1 MTQQFFYD
9 AQIRRFLLQFTR
21 MMSNFQVE
29 YGRNDDGSAS
39 LARVPIRYGDASRQ
53 AATIIAENSKSRM
66 PNTPMM
72 TFYITGL
79 NYARDRVQEP
89 TFVSKKSFKQRTYV
103 EETDSFED
111 TQGNAFTVERLMPVP
126 YNLSVNLDCW
136 TSNTTQKFQLLEQLV
151 TLFNP
156 SLEVQSTDNYLD
168 WASLSVIELTNVNYS
183 SRGIPVGTEDQID
196 IATLSFDMPIW
207 ISPPARVTKLGVVT
221 KIVNSMFNADGDLND
236 ALNNDDLLLGTRL
249 KVTPL
254 EYQIV
259 LIGNKIQVLKHNQVD
274 PAEGTLNASSEINYS
289 DPVVWHSVVDLFG
302 KLRAGISQIRLS
314 SDLFDTD
321 IVGTVAFDPSDDKFL
336 LFTVDTDTVPQNT
349 IPAINKVIDPT
360 ASGPGVNNLPAAAS
374 GQRYLLTDDIGAAS
388 GNVSSAWGSG
398 TVAKKNDII
407 QYNGTKW
414 ETVWKADE
422 HELDDSSGVTDFV
435 TNLTTSIQYKWTGTK
450 WVKSYQGLYKGGDWS
465 LVL

>member
-29 YGRNDDGSAS
+29 YGRNDDGSAA

-103 EETDSFED
+103 EETDSFEN

-236 ALNNDDLLLGTRL
+236 ALNNDDLLMGTRL
-249 KVTPL
+249 KITPL

-259 LIGNKIQVLKHNQVD
+259 LIGNKIQVIKHNQVD

-289 DPVVWHSVVDLFG
+289 DPVVWHSVVDLYG
-302 KLRAGISQIRLS
+302 KLRAGISQIRLA

-336 LFTVDTDTVPQNT
+336 LFTVDSDTVPQNT

-360 ASGPGVNNLPAAAS
+360 VSGPGVNNLPAAAS

-398 TVAKKNDII
+398 TVGKKNDII
-407 QYNGTKW
+407 QYNGTVW